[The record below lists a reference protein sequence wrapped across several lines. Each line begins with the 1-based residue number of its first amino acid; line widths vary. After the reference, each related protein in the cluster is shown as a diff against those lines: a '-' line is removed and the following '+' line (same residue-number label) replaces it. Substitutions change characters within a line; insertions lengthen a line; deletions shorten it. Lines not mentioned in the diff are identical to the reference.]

1 MVTVGVCQY
10 DLRHHDLPDDQ
21 KLVPVG
27 GGAGREFPALHL
39 PGLCDAFGGGEE
51 IALDAD
57 EVGGRRTL
65 DPKLVQVKRRT
76 EVLLRR

>member
-10 DLRHHDLPDDQ
+10 DLRHLDLSDDEE
-21 KLVPVG
+21 LVPIG
-27 GGAGREFPALHL
+27 GGAGREFPAFHL
-39 PGLCDAFGGGEE
+39 PGLCDALGGGEE

-65 DPKLVQVKRRT
+65 DQKLVQVKGRPK
-76 EVLLRR
+76 VLLRR